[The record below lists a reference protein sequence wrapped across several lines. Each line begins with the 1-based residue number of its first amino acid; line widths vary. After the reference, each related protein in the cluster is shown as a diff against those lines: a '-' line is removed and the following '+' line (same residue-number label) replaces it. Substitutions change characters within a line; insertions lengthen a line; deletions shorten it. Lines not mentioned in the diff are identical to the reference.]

1 MEPRPRLAAAAAALA
16 LATAC
21 GPERA
26 APPTNNMV
34 APAAAPAPAAV
45 NTAAPAPAP
54 APPGC
59 VAAALEVSLDP
70 GSFARETQEPAFPP
84 QRLEA
89 FRTAAA
95 SAFRSAADAACAAGE
110 VDPARLAPVRRLVV
124 QSGSGATETT
134 FYDDAESVGP
144 GALVFQWV
152 FLEEDLALPAAADIR
167 AGLACWADPER
178 EGCGE
183 REP

>member
-1 MEPRPRLAAAAAALA
+1 
-16 LATAC
+16 
-21 GPERA
+21 
-26 APPTNNMV
+26 MV
-34 APAAAPAPAAV
+34 
-45 NTAAPAPAP
+45 AAPAPAP
-54 APPGC
+54 AAAPANAATPAPAPAATGC
-59 VAAALEVSLDP
+59 VPAALEVSLDP
-70 GSFARETQEPAFPP
+70 GSFARESQEPAFPP

-89 FRTAAA
+89 FRTAAGA
-95 SAFRSAADAACAAGE
+95 AFRSAADAACAAGE
-110 VDPARLAPVRRLVV
+110 VDPARLAPIRRLVV
-124 QSGSGATETT
+124 QSGSGATEAT

-152 FLEEDLALPAAADIR
+152 FLEEDLALPAARDIR